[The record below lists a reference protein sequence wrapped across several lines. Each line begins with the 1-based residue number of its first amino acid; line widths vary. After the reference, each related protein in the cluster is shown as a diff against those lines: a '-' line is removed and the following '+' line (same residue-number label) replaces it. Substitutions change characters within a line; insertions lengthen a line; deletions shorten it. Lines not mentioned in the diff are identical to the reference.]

1 MHTEAG
7 SRTGAADTLD
17 SIGYA
22 YGELADYEQ
31 SIAHYE
37 RALDMYRMLGDPHGE
52 ATCLLHLGDAQHSS
66 GRPEAARHSWGQV
79 LALLGQVPGAD
90 TSAASARLRRP
101 AGPSGEPAGRS
112 EPAARGAVKLPVL
125 VSSVMFREEEVLT
138 LDTLNRAL
146 LLENIHPD
154 ATARLTKAGY
164 QVETM
169 SRALGEDELI
179 DKVQGF
185 SLLGIRSQTQVT
197 DRVLDAAPDLLAV
210 GAFCIGTNQVDLLA
224 AAARGVA
231 VFNAPFSNTR
241 SVVELAIAEI
251 ISLARRLPEK
261 NAKMHDGVWDK
272 SAKGAHEVRGRKLG
286 IVGYGNIGTQLSVIA
301 ESLGMSVYF
310 YDVADKLAIGNA
322 RRCSTLQELLESVE
336 TVTIHVD
343 GRAGN
348 HGFFGEEEFALMN
361 PRSLFLNLSRGF
373 VVDHAALRRHV
384 ESGHL
389 AGAAIDVFP
398 KEPKAN
404 GEEFVSELRG
414 VPNVILT
421 PHIGGS
427 TEEAQQD
434 IGEFVSGKLADFAN
448 GGATAMSVNLPNV
461 ALPAVPG
468 THRLIHLHKNVPG
481 VLASINRVLADHG
494 VNVEGQLLRTRD
506 ELGYVI
512 TDIGSQYSDEVLDEL
527 RAMDVTIRLRTIESE

>member
-1 MHTEAG
+1 
-7 SRTGAADTLD
+7 
-17 SIGYA
+17 
-22 YGELADYEQ
+22 
-31 SIAHYE
+31 
-37 RALDMYRMLGDPHGE
+37 
-52 ATCLLHLGDAQHSS
+52 
-66 GRPEAARHSWGQV
+66 
-79 LALLGQVPGAD
+79 
-90 TSAASARLRRP
+90 
-101 AGPSGEPAGRS
+101 
-112 EPAARGAVKLPVL
+112 
-125 VSSVMFREEEVLT
+125 VLT
-138 LDTLNRAL
+138 LDTINRAL

-154 ATARLTKAGY
+154 ATARLTKAGF

-169 SRALGEDELI
+169 TRALGEDELI
-179 DKVQGF
+179 EKVQGF

-197 DRVLDAAPDLLAV
+197 ERVLAAAPDLLAV
-210 GAFCIGTNQVDLLA
+210 GAFCIGTNQVDLA
-224 AAARGVA
+224 AAAKRGVA
-231 VFNAPFSNTR
+231 VR
-241 SVVELAIAEI
+241 
-251 ISLARRLPEK
+251 
-261 NAKMHDGVWDK
+261 MHEGVWDK

-310 YDVADKLAIGNA
+310 YDVADRLAIGNA

-336 TVTIHVD
+336 TVTLHVD

-348 HGFFGEEEFALMN
+348 HGFFGEEEFARMR

-373 VVDHAALRRHV
+373 VVDHAALRRHI
-384 ESGHL
+384 ESGHI

-398 KEPKAN
+398 KEPKGN

-414 VPNVILT
+414 LPNVILT

-434 IGEFVSGKLADFAN
+434 IGEFVSGKLADFAE

-468 THRLIHLHKNVPG
+468 THRLIHLHQNVPG

-512 TDIGSQYSDEVLDEL
+512 TDIGTEYSDEVLDEL
-527 RAMDVTIRLRTIESE
+527 RAMDVTIRLRTIEQE